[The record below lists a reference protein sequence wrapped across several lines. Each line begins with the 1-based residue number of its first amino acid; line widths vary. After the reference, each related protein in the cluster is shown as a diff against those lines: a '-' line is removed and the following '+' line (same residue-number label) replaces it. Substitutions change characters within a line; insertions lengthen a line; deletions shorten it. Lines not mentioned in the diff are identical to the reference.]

1 MPLYV
6 HGWINPVSVFELH
19 ALVFYSP
26 WLQKINKMK
35 QHRIYIRV
43 TEHEKLLLKE
53 RAEKTKKNLSEFILL
68 MALKKEVVFTSNE
81 MLQEISE
88 LKKELRAVTN
98 LRNQNPKLKSALDP
112 IRASIHSILK
122 RFS

>member
-1 MPLYV
+1 MR
-6 HGWINPVSVFELH
+6 SF
-19 ALVFYSP
+19 FYAP

-98 LRNQNPKLKSALDP
+98 LRNQNPHLKSALDP
-112 IRASIHSILK
+112 IRTSIHSILK

>member
-1 MPLYV
+1 
-6 HGWINPVSVFELH
+6 
-19 ALVFYSP
+19 
-26 WLQKINKMK
+26 MK

-43 TEHEKLLLKE
+43 TEHEKKILKE
-53 RAEKTKKNLSEFILL
+53 RAEKTKKNLSEYILL
-68 MALKKEVVFTSNE
+68 MTLKREVVFTSNE
-81 MLQEISE
+81 MVLEILE

-98 LRNQNPKLKSALDP
+98 QRNMNPQIRSALDP

>member
-1 MPLYV
+1 
-6 HGWINPVSVFELH
+6 
-19 ALVFYSP
+19 
-26 WLQKINKMK
+26 MK
-35 QHRIYIRV
+35 QQRIYIRV

-53 RAEKTKKNLSEFILL
+53 RAKKTKKNLSEYILL
-68 MALKKEVVFTSNE
+68 MTLKKEVVFTSNE

-98 LRNQNPKLKSALDP
+98 LRNQNSILKSSLDP
-112 IRASIHSILK
+112 IRTSIHSILK